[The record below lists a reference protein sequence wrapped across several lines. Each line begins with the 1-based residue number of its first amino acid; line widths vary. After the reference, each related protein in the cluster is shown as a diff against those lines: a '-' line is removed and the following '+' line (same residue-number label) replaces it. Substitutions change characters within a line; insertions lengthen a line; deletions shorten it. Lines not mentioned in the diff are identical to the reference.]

1 MKKLN
6 NIIIL
11 IITLLSCIILNGQ
24 TGINTSDPNQESLLE
39 LYSTN
44 TGFLPVRLSL
54 VNGTNAAP
62 LPQHV
67 KGMMVYNT
75 TNNATLSEG
84 LYLNNGTEWLRL
96 STSDT
101 PIGNVKYGVQTTD
114 HNGWYLLDGRAVS
127 SLPASVQSNA
137 TSIGFTTNIP
147 NATGRYLKAK
157 TGAEALGALGGNTT
171 FIVAQANLPSVT
183 FNGTALSSGS
193 HTHTYTDRGNIIAN
207 AGNIG
212 AIVNNQAD
220 DSAGIYTTSAAGDH
234 SHSFSVTTGG
244 SSTPVSIDPKNI
256 ALNIFIYLGQ

>member
-6 NIIIL
+6 NIIVL
-11 IITLLSCIILNGQ
+11 IITIFNCNILHSQ
-24 TGINTSDPNQESLLE
+24 VGINTSDPNQESLLE

-54 VNGTNAAP
+54 VSTTSASP
-62 LPQHV
+62 LSQHV

-75 TNNATLSEG
+75 TNNTTLSEG
-84 LYLNNGTEWLRL
+84 LYLNNGIEWLRL
-96 STSDT
+96 STLDT

-137 TSIGFTTNIP
+137 VSIGFAANIP
-147 NATGRYLKAK
+147 NASNRYLKAK

-171 FIVAQANLPSVT
+171 FTVAQANLPSMT
-183 FNGTALSSGS
+183 FNGTAFSAGDHS
-193 HTHTYTDRGNIIAN
+193 HSYTDRGNTSVP
-207 AGNIG
+207 AGTNT
-212 AIVNNQAD
+212 AVNNQAD
-220 DSAGIYTTSAAGDH
+220 DSVGSYTTNAAGNH
-234 SHSFSVTTGG
+234 NHTFSVNTGG
-244 SSTPVSIDPKNI
+244 SGSSVAINPKNI

>member
-1 MKKLN
+1 MKILN

-11 IITLLSCIILNGQ
+11 IITIFICNILKGQ
-24 TGINTSDPNQESLLE
+24 VGVNTSNPSQESLLE

-54 VNGTNAAP
+54 VSTTSASP
-62 LPQHV
+62 LSQHV

-96 STSDT
+96 STLDT

-127 SLPASVQSNA
+127 SLPVSVQSNA
-137 TSIGFTTNIP
+137 TSIGFAANIP
-147 NATGRYLKAK
+147 NAAGRYLKAK
-157 TGAEALGALGGNTT
+157 TGAEALGTLGGNTAFT
-171 FIVAQANLPSVT
+171 VAQANLPSIT
-183 FNGTALSSGS
+183 FNGTALLAGN
-193 HTHTYTDRGNIIAN
+193 HTHTYTDRGDTIAN
-207 AGNIG
+207 ASNAGI
-212 AIVNNQAD
+212 IVNNQAD
-220 DSAGIYTTSAAGDH
+220 DSAGTFTTSADGDH
-234 SHSFSVTTGG
+234 SHSFSVNTGG
-244 SSTPVSIDPKNI
+244 SGSSVGINPKNI